1 MQTSEYY
8 IYTVH
13 VQCTYVKKSSLE
25 NDPVGL
31 ELTTFVLLSFHS
43 TPVPLLMLL
52 FLSTFKYK

>member
-13 VQCTYVKKSSLE
+13 VQCTCVKKSILE
-25 NDPVGL
+25 NAPVGF

-43 TPVPLLMLL
+43 TPVLLLL
-52 FLSTFKYK
+52 LLLRSTFKYK

>member
-13 VQCTYVKKSSLE
+13 VQCTCVKKSILG
-25 NDPVGL
+25 NDPDGL

-43 TPVPLLMLL
+43 TPVLLLLLL
-52 FLSTFKYK
+52 FLYTFKYK